1 MSVGRTWSEA
11 GFPKEIQSSSSSPS
25 SSSIAW
31 DHVSS
36 PQLAAVRTLYSWTYY
51 LINSEKTERFV
62 FSVLKQMQSVSA
74 GRCTFFSLSL
84 CRFTQPVERLLWG
97 ADCTVMFVGHKSLT
111 RVPDPG
117 APPAPPP
124 GSVGSLSAVFPADSL
139 STFTIL
145 CVFFLCVNYSF
156 SPTLLVKQ
164 SCHRGN

>member
-11 GFPKEIQSSSSSPS
+11 GFPKETQSSSSSPS

-51 LINSEKTERFV
+51 LINSEKTEDFV
-62 FSVLKQMQSVSA
+62 CSVLKQMQSVSA

-111 RVPDPG
+111 RARSWRPTSATPWFG
-117 APPAPPP
+117 RLF
-124 GSVGSLSAVFPADSL
+124 VGRLSSRFFEYFHYFVCFLSLCELQFFTNTTGEAEL
-139 STFTIL
+139 S
-145 CVFFLCVNYSF
+145 
-156 SPTLLVKQ
+156 Q
-164 SCHRGN
+164 R

>member
-11 GFPKEIQSSSSSPS
+11 GFPKETQSSSSSPS
-25 SSSIAW
+25 SSSVVW

-36 PQLAAVRTLYSWTYY
+36 PQFAAVRTLYSWIYY

-84 CRFTQPVERLLWG
+84 CRFTQPVERLLCG

-111 RVPDPG
+111 HLPDSG
-117 APPAPPP
+117 TSPAPPP

-139 STFTIL
+139 CTFFSL
-145 CVFFLCVNYSF
+145 CELQFFPNAIGEAELS
-156 SPTLLVKQ
+156 Q
-164 SCHRGN
+164 R